1 MTNRT
6 IRLLQE
12 VTGQQ
17 CGYLPDQQSRNV
29 FVDPNMDMEQH
40 LLDSLNLNGFRRSG
54 QLLYRP
60 NCPTCNA
67 CKAARV
73 LCHQF
78 KLSKSQK
85 RILKR
90 NGDLSLS
97 VAFPQ
102 NSSEYYALY
111 ERYITLRHQDGEMYP
126 PTHTQFSNFLC
137 SDYGNTRFLL
147 AHKDNTLVACMVFDQ
162 LSDALSAVYCFYEPE
177 LEQRSLGRFMILS
190 LISLTRALN
199 MPYNYLGYWVQGC
212 EKMDYKRNYTP
223 LEVFS
228 EDHWQK
234 LV

>member
-12 VTGQQ
+12 VAGQK
-17 CGYLPDQQSRNV
+17 CGYLPDRQSRNL
-29 FVDPNMDMEQH
+29 FVDPNVEMDQP

-67 CKAARV
+67 CKATRV
-73 LCHQF
+73 LCNDF

-90 NGDLSLS
+90 NADLRLS
-97 VAFPQ
+97 VITPQ
-102 NSSEYYALY
+102 DSAEYYALY
-111 ERYITLRHQDGEMYP
+111 ERYINLRHQDGEMFP
-126 PTHTQFSNFLC
+126 PSHNQFSSFLC
-137 SDYGNTRFLL
+137 SDHGNTRFLL
-147 AHKDNTLVACMVFDQ
+147 AHKNNQLVACMVFD
-162 LSDALSAVYCFYEPE
+162 LFSDALSAVYCFYEPE
-177 LEQRSLGRFMILS
+177 LEQRSLGRFMIVS
-190 LISLTRALN
+190 LITLTRALN

-223 LEVFS
+223 IEVFS
-228 EDHWQK
+228 EGHWQK